1 MVRPARLAKPNGG
14 TVDAVIGRLG
24 EGYALLAVDTGA
36 TLGRSLPYAMFYEAG
51 PYLVG
56 DVLISSTGKDGS
68 PAKGWGKCL
77 AVDAQGQVTWTPRFE
92 IGAGTGYPVG
102 TKPFAASPAALIEP
116 GRSTG
121 IGDPLTGLRLAGLPA
136 RGDAAVIA
144 GHYLVYAVFG
154 AGTAYERVGRADGVR
169 SVAFTIVDIA
179 DPRAPKVVSQDNVLE
194 ARTPPA
200 DLVYDRHLA
209 RHGLPIRPLY
219 GTDHS
224 VLAHF
229 GCTNGGVYPHGR
241 ALYVQSA
248 THLYCLAEP

>member
-1 MVRPARLAKPNGG
+1 MVRPARLAKPSGG

-144 GHYLVYAVFG
+144 GHYLVY
-154 AGTAYERVGRADGVR
+154 
-169 SVAFTIVDIA
+169 
-179 DPRAPKVVSQDNVLE
+179 VLE